1 MILNRHYSHSS
12 CDDFLCHSG
21 GKCDEFYVIVTLN
34 ETSIV
39 SSNVTLVLVTF
50 SVTVMSME
58 LFSGR
63 SSTPAGS
70 LLTSKLEIGRG
81 CGQVVGVP
89 AFLYD
94 DLSSNPAKVNNFI
107 CNLFEKTESN
117 QKEAEDGPF

>member
-81 CGQVVGVP
+81 CGQVVIEL
-89 AFLYD
+89 AFYPD
-94 DLSSNPAKVNNFI
+94 DRSSKPTEVNNLSVKI
-107 CNLFEKTESN
+107 VAEKNEN
-117 QKEAEDGPF
+117 